1 MSCIF
6 NMRRLLFMEKEQ
18 IFDRPDTAPQWTSVV
33 LTIKKWATSSYA
45 FAPRHKGIVS
55 FSTYR
60 PYLFKEDKIVE
71 WFCSL
76 VITSVAPDWN
86 PALTTS
92 WSFSLYFSSH
102 YPERVLK
109 NLTGLAPAF
118 WNFHLKCRPHLKTPP
133 LKQMFSFVFVCLRLP
148 VAFFECFFC
157 I

>member
-1 MSCIF
+1 MWIAF
-6 NMRRLLFMEKEQ
+6 LG
-18 IFDRPDTAPQWTSVV
+18 RPDTAPQLTSVV

-60 PYLFKEDKIVE
+60 PYLFKEDKMVE